1 MTASIGI
8 AVYPDDGSDA
18 AALLKHADTAMYHA
32 KDEGRNN
39 WQMYRRTLTNKAA
52 ARLAMETDL
61 RQALEDHE
69 FRLVYQPQVEARDG
83 RIVGMEAL
91 IRWQHPERGLITP
104 ADFIPVAEESG
115 LIVPIG
121 HWVIRTA
128 CQQVRAWQSAGVRTP
143 RVAVN
148 LSARQVRAPEFV
160 GSVLAILAETGI
172 SAELLELELT
182 ESILMDPDA
191 ERIEGLH
198 DLRARGV
205 HFSIDDFGTGYS
217 SMAYIK
223 RFPIGMLKI
232 DQSFV
237 RGLPDSADDAGIVTA
252 ILAMARSLRLDA
264 IAEGVETSEQS
275 MFLQRAQCPKLQGYL
290 FSRPLAADAMEQ
302 LLRCGYILVGAQET
316 VAA

>member
-1 MTASIGI
+1 M
-8 AVYPDDGSDA
+8 GSDA

-128 CQQVRAWQSAGVRTP
+128 CQQVRAWQSAGVRDAAGGRQSVGTP
-143 RVAVN
+143 SPGAGAS
-148 LSARQVRAPEFV
+148 SAA
-160 GSVLAILAETGI
+160 SLAILAETGI

-182 ESILMDPDA
+182 ESILMDPVC
-191 ERIEGLH
+191 
-198 DLRARGV
+198 RADRGPARPT
-205 HFSIDDFGTGYS
+205 STTGCTSRSTISAPATRRWRTS
-217 SMAYIK
+217 SA
-223 RFPIGMLKI
+223 
-232 DQSFV
+232 S
-237 RGLPDSADDAGIVTA
+237 
-252 ILAMARSLRLDA
+252 
-264 IAEGVETSEQS
+264 
-275 MFLQRAQCPKLQGYL
+275 
-290 FSRPLAADAMEQ
+290 PLG
-302 LLRCGYILVGAQET
+302 C
-316 VAA
+316 